1 MWEPE
6 LESGRLFVGSS
17 NFGDD
22 FFNESFDDDFF
33 NFFWLFTDF
42 TDDDDFADSAF
53 Y

>member
-1 MWEPE
+1 
-6 LESGRLFVGSS
+6 LFVGSS